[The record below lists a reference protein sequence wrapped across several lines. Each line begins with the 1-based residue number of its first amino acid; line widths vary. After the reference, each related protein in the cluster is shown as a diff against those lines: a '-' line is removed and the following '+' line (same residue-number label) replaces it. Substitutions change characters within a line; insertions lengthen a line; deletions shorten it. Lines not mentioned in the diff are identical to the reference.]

1 MNGLKKNIFLT
12 GAPSSGKTTVIKKV
26 ISRLRFPATGFYTE
40 EERVQGRRV
49 GFVMKTL
56 DGRSGYLA
64 HQDIG
69 SDFHIRRYGV
79 SIENIETIA
88 VPSITPRN
96 RHIIILDEIGKM
108 ECFSDIFKEAALTA
122 LDSPGIVIGTITLGG
137 DEFITRVKNRGD
149 IEILEVTPEN
159 RDSLP
164 DLILE
169 RASMLLD
176 ARE

>member
-1 MNGLKKNIFLT
+1 MDALKKNIFLT

-26 ISRLRFPATGFYTE
+26 IARLHSPATGFYTE
-40 EERVQGRRV
+40 EERVEGRRA

-64 HQDIG
+64 HQDIR
-69 SDFHIRRYGV
+69 SNLHIRRYGV

-88 VPSITPRN
+88 APSITPRN

-108 ECFSDIFKEAALTA
+108 ECFSDVFKQAALTA
-122 LDSPGIVIGTITLGG
+122 LDSHNIVIGTITLGG
-137 DEFITRVKNRGD
+137 DEFITRIKRRED

-159 RDSLP
+159 RDALP

-169 RASMLLD
+169 RTAMLLHP
-176 ARE
+176 